1 MLRTGLTCGWSV
13 ALLTVL
19 VGLLPAEV
27 GARKAKVEEP
37 IAVIVHERVAV
48 DDLSLPELRRIFL
61 GERRAWVSDRMITLL
76 TPPRDS
82 PERKVLLNDIL
93 GRRSEDQ
100 YQHHWFNKLLDDGT
114 QVTPKITGSPEI
126 TAGLVREI
134 PGAIALIR
142 LSRVPRGVK
151 VLRIDGKRPDE
162 AGYPLRTSG

>member
-1 MLRTGLTCGWSV
+1 MLRTGLTCGWSA

-19 VGLLPAEV
+19 VGLMPADADA
-27 GARKAKVEEP
+27 GKAEEP
-37 IAVIVHERVAV
+37 VAVIVHERVAV

-61 GERRAWVSDRMITLL
+61 GERRTWVNDRTITLL
-76 TPPRDS
+76 TPPRES
-82 PERKVLLNDIL
+82 PERKVLLNRIL

-114 QVTPKITGSPEI
+114 QVTPKTPGSPEV

-151 VLRIDGKRPDE
+151 VLRIDGKRPGE